1 MTIRKTIQYGKA
13 YKFVDHAAEHN
24 PFADLEGTVL
34 TKETLEQYF

>member
-24 PFADLEGTVL
+24 PF
-34 TKETLEQYF
+34 TLRAQCSLKRH